1 MRYDV
6 RGTPRGLSPAPITV
20 SLFAP
25 LRERNFRLLW
35 LGETISLAGDHFYFV
50 ALPFLILELTGS
62 DLAVGTVL
70 MTAAFPRAIL
80 MLVGGAVTD
89 RYTPRGVMLAS
100 NVCRGLLV
108 ALLATLV
115 VTEAVAVWHLYAV
128 ALAFGTADA
137 FFFPAFTA
145 IVPRVVGDTEKLAPA
160 NGLLQT
166 SANAT
171 TLIGPAAGGV
181 VVASLGTAA
190 ALGFDVTTF
199 AFSALMLWLIRLVP
213 SAGAAGAEPGAE
225 RTRVGAAIR
234 EGLAY
239 VWQDHGL
246 RALIVAA
253 ALIGFASQGPLVV
266 GLTTLADERFA
277 GPTSFGAMISAAG
290 AGAVAG
296 SLGGGVIGARLNRRL
311 ALVVVWS
318 VTGLVIAGLGFAQSV
333 AQAAVLAGV
342 MGAGG
347 AVVNVM
353 LVTWLQSRTEPSL
366 LGRVMSVVM
375 FAAVGLTP
383 LSYAVAGFVAEAH
396 VTAMFVGSGTLVVL
410 VAGAAAASGALRR
423 L

>member
-1 MRYDV
+1 MPES
-6 RGTPRGLSPAPITV
+6 TST
-20 SLFAP
+20 LFAP
-25 LRERNFRLLW
+25 VRERNFRLLW

-50 ALPFLILELTGS
+50 ALPFLILDLTGS

-89 RYTPRGVMLAS
+89 RYTPRDVMLAS

-108 ALLATLV
+108 ALLAALV
-115 VTEAVAVWHLYAV
+115 ATGTVAVWHLYVV

-145 IVPRVVGDTEKLAPA
+145 IVPRVVGDTAKLGPA

-166 SANAT
+166 SANTT
-171 TLIGPAAGGV
+171 TLVGPAAGGV

-199 AFSALMLWLIRLVP
+199 AFSALMLWLIRLAP
-213 SAGAAGAEPGAE
+213 RSGAPGGEPGAE
-225 RTRVGAAIR
+225 RTRVASAIR
-234 EGLAY
+234 EGLGY
-239 VWQDHGL
+239 VWRDRSL
-246 RALIVAA
+246 RALIVTAA
-253 ALIGFASQGPLVV
+253 VIGFASQGPLVV

-290 AGAVAG
+290 AGAVIG
-296 SLGGGVIGARLNRRL
+296 SLAGGLIGARLNRRL
-311 ALVVVWS
+311 ALVVSWS
-318 VTGLVIAGLGFAQSV
+318 VTGLVIAGLGFAESV
-333 AQAAVLAGV
+333 AVAALLAGI

-347 AVVNVM
+347 AVVNVV
-353 LVTWLQSRTEPSL
+353 LITWLQSRTEPSL

-383 LSYAVAGFVAEAH
+383 LSYAVAGLVAETH
-396 VTAMFVGSGTLVVL
+396 VTAMFVGSGTLVLL
-410 VAGAAAASGALRR
+410 VAAVAAASGALRR
-423 L
+423 I

>member
-1 MRYDV
+1 M
-6 RGTPRGLSPAPITV
+6 

-100 NVCRGLLV
+100 NICRGLLV

-199 AFSALMLWLIRLVP
+199 AVSALMLWLIRLVP

-396 VTAMFVGSGTLVVL
+396 VTAMFIGSGTLVVL

>member
-1 MRYDV
+1 M
-6 RGTPRGLSPAPITV
+6 

-145 IVPRVVGDTEKLAPA
+145 IVPRVVGETERLAPA

-213 SAGAAGAEPGAE
+213 SAGAAGAEPGAA
-225 RTRVGAAIR
+225 RSRVGAAIR

-296 SLGGGVIGARLNRRL
+296 SLGGGAIGARLNRRL
-311 ALVVVWS
+311 ALVVAWS
-318 VTGLVIAGLGFAQSV
+318 VTGLVIAGLGFAESV
-333 AQAAVLAGV
+333 AQAAVLAAV

-347 AVVNVM
+347 AVVHVM

-396 VTAMFVGSGTLVVL
+396 VTAMFVGSGTLVVV
-410 VAGAAAASGALRR
+410 VASAAAASGALRR

>member
-1 MRYDV
+1 M
-6 RGTPRGLSPAPITV
+6 

-80 MLVGGAVTD
+80 MLVGGAITD
-89 RYTPRGVMLAS
+89 RYTPRDVMLAS

-108 ALLATLV
+108 ALLASLV
-115 VTEAVAVWHLYAV
+115 VTDTVAVWHLYAV

-145 IVPRVVGDTEKLAPA
+145 IVPRVVGETEKLAPA

-166 SANAT
+166 SANTT
-171 TLIGPAAGGV
+171 TLVGPAAGGV
-181 VVASLGTAA
+181 VVATLGTGA

-199 AFSALMLWLIRLVP
+199 AFSALMLWLIRLP
-213 SAGAAGAEPGAE
+213 LRAGAPGAGTEAGTGAGTGTE
-225 RTRVGAAIR
+225 RARVGAAIR
-234 EGLAY
+234 EGLGY
-239 VWQDHGL
+239 VWRDRGL
-246 RALIVAA
+246 RVLIVTAA
-253 ALIGFASQGPLVV
+253 VIGFASQGPLVV

-296 SLGGGVIGARLNRRL
+296 SLAGGLIGTRLNRR
-311 ALVVVWS
+311 ATLVVAWS
-318 VTGLVIAGLGFAQSV
+318 LTGFVIAGLGFAESV
-333 AQAAVLAGV
+333 AQAALLAGV

-347 AVVNVM
+347 AVVNVV
-353 LVTWLQSRTEPSL
+353 LITWLQARTEPSL

-383 LSYAVAGFVAEAH
+383 LSYAVAGLVAETH
-396 VTAMFVGSGTLVVL
+396 VTAMFVGSGALVVL
-410 VAGAAAASGALRR
+410 VAASVAASGALRR

>member
-1 MRYDV
+1 
-6 RGTPRGLSPAPITV
+6 
-20 SLFAP
+20 
-25 LRERNFRLLW
+25 
-35 LGETISLAGDHFYFV
+35 
-50 ALPFLILELTGS
+50 PFLILELTGS

-108 ALLATLV
+108 ALLAALV

-145 IVPRVVGDTEKLAPA
+145 IVPRVVSDTEKLAPA

-213 SAGAAGAEPGAE
+213 RAGTAGAVPGAE

-234 EGLAY
+234 EGLSY
-239 VWQDHGL
+239 VWQDRGL

-318 VTGLVIAGLGFAQSV
+318 VTGLVIAGLGFAESV

-396 VTAMFVGSGTLVVL
+396 VTAMFVGSGTLVVV

>member
-1 MRYDV
+1 MK
-6 RGTPRGLSPAPITV
+6 
-20 SLFAP
+20 LFTP

-70 MTAAFPRAIL
+70 MTAAIPRAIL

-89 RYTPRGVMLAS
+89 RYTPRNVMLAS
-100 NVCRGLLV
+100 NVCRGVLV
-108 ALLATLV
+108 ALLAALV
-115 VTEAVAVWHLYAV
+115 ATDTVVVWHLYAV

-145 IVPRVVGDTEKLAPA
+145 IVPRVVADTTKLAPA

-166 SANAT
+166 SANTT
-171 TLIGPAAGGV
+171 TLVGPAAGGV

-199 AFSALMLWLIRLVP
+199 AFSALMLWLIRLPP
-213 SAGAAGAEPGAE
+213 SAAASGAEPGAE
-225 RTRVGAAIR
+225 RARVTDAIR
-234 EGLAY
+234 EGLGY
-239 VWQDHGL
+239 VWRDRGL
-246 RALIVAA
+246 RALIVTAA
-253 ALIGFASQGPLVV
+253 VIGFASQGPLVV

-290 AGAVAG
+290 AGAVLG
-296 SLGGGVIGARLNRRL
+296 SLFGGLVGTRLNRRL
-311 ALVVVWS
+311 AIVAAWT
-318 VTGLVIAGLGFAQSV
+318 VTGLVIAGLGFAESV
-333 AQAAVLAGV
+333 AAAAVLAGI

-353 LVTWLQSRTEPSL
+353 LMTWLQARTEPSL

-396 VTAMFVGSGTLVVL
+396 VTAMFVGSGALVVL
-410 VAGAAAASGALRR
+410 VAVTAAASGALRQ

>member
-1 MRYDV
+1 M
-6 RGTPRGLSPAPITV
+6 

-80 MLVGGAVTD
+80 MLVGGAMTD

-213 SAGAAGAEPGAE
+213 AAGTAGSAPGAE
-225 RTRVGAAIR
+225 RPRVGAAIR

-239 VWQDHGL
+239 VWRDRGL

-296 SLGGGVIGARLNRRL
+296 SLGGGAIGARLNRRL

-318 VTGLVIAGLGFAQSV
+318 VTGLVIAGLGFAESV

-396 VTAMFVGSGTLVVL
+396 VTAMFVGSGTLVVV

>member
-1 MRYDV
+1 MK
-6 RGTPRGLSPAPITV
+6 
-20 SLFAP
+20 LFTP

-70 MTAAFPRAIL
+70 MTAAIPRAIL

-89 RYTPRGVMLAS
+89 RYTPRNVMLVS
-100 NVCRGLLV
+100 NICRGVLV
-108 ALLATLV
+108 ALLAALV
-115 VTEAVAVWHLYAV
+115 ATEAVVVWHLYAV

-145 IVPRVVGDTEKLAPA
+145 IVPRVVADPTRLAPA

-166 SANAT
+166 SANT
-171 TLIGPAAGGV
+171 TTRVGPAAGGL

-199 AFSALMLWLIRLVP
+199 AVSALMLWLIRLPP
-213 SAGAAGAEPGAE
+213 SPGASGAEPGAE
-225 RTRVGAAIR
+225 RAPMTAAIR
-234 EGLAY
+234 EGLGY
-239 VWQDHGL
+239 VWRDHGL
-246 RALIVAA
+246 RALIVTAA
-253 ALIGFASQGPLVV
+253 VIGFASQGPLVV

-290 AGAVAG
+290 AGAIAG
-296 SLGGGVIGARLNRRL
+296 SLFGGLVGTRLNRRL
-311 ALVVVWS
+311 AIVAAWTL
-318 VTGLVIAGLGFAQSV
+318 TGLVIAGLGFAESV
-333 AQAAVLAGV
+333 AAAAVLAAV

-353 LVTWLQSRTEPSL
+353 LMTWLQARTEPSL

-383 LSYAVAGFVAEAH
+383 LSYAVAGFVAEEH
-396 VTAMFVGSGTLVVL
+396 VTAMFVGSGALVVL
-410 VAGAAAASGALRR
+410 VALTAAASGALRR

>member
-1 MRYDV
+1 M
-6 RGTPRGLSPAPITV
+6 
-20 SLFAP
+20 
-25 LRERNFRLLW
+25 
-35 LGETISLAGDHFYFV
+35 
-50 ALPFLILELTGS
+50 
-62 DLAVGTVL
+62 
-70 MTAAFPRAIL
+70 
-80 MLVGGAVTD
+80 
-89 RYTPRGVMLAS
+89 
-100 NVCRGLLV
+100 
-108 ALLATLV
+108 
-115 VTEAVAVWHLYAV
+115 
-128 ALAFGTADA
+128 
-137 FFFPAFTA
+137 
-145 IVPRVVGDTEKLAPA
+145 
-160 NGLLQT
+160 
-166 SANAT
+166 
-171 TLIGPAAGGV
+171 
-181 VVASLGTAA
+181 
-190 ALGFDVTTF
+190 
-199 AFSALMLWLIRLVP
+199 
-213 SAGAAGAEPGAE
+213 
-225 RTRVGAAIR
+225 
-234 EGLAY
+234 
-239 VWQDHGL
+239 
-246 RALIVAA
+246 AA

-296 SLGGGVIGARLNRRL
+296 SLGGGAIGARLNRRL

-318 VTGLVIAGLGFAQSV
+318 VTGLVIAGLGFAESV

-396 VTAMFVGSGTLVVL
+396 VTAMFVGSGTLVVV

>member
-1 MRYDV
+1 M
-6 RGTPRGLSPAPITV
+6 

-89 RYTPRGVMLAS
+89 RYTPRDVMLAS

-108 ALLATLV
+108 ALLAALLV
-115 VTEAVAVWHLYAV
+115 SDTVAVWHLYAV

-145 IVPRVVGDTEKLAPA
+145 IVPRVVPDTTKLAPA

-166 SANAT
+166 SANTT
-171 TLIGPAAGGV
+171 TLVGPAAGGV

-190 ALGFDVTTF
+190 ALGFDVMTF
-199 AFSALMLWLIRLVP
+199 AVSALMLWLIRLAP
-213 SAGAAGAEPGAE
+213 RAGASAAEPGAA
-225 RTRVGAAIR
+225 RTQVAAAIR
-234 EGLAY
+234 EGLGY
-239 VWQDHGL
+239 VWQDGGL
-246 RALIVAA
+246 RVLVVTAA
-253 ALIGFASQGPLVV
+253 VIGFASQGPLVV

-290 AGAVAG
+290 GGAIAG
-296 SLGGGVIGARLNRRL
+296 SLAGGLIGARLNRRL
-311 ALVVVWS
+311 ALVVSWTA
-318 VTGLVIAGLGFAQSV
+318 TGFVIAGLGFAESV
-333 AQAAVLAGV
+333 AFAAVLAGV

-347 AVVNVM
+347 AVVNVVLM
-353 LVTWLQSRTEPSL
+353 TWLQSRTEPAL

-383 LSYAVAGFVAEAH
+383 LSYAVAGLVAETH
-396 VTAMFVGSGTLVVL
+396 VTAMFVGSGALVVL
-410 VAGAAAASGALRR
+410 VATTAAASGALRR

>member
-1 MRYDV
+1 M
-6 RGTPRGLSPAPITV
+6 

-89 RYTPRGVMLAS
+89 RYTPRDVMLAS

-108 ALLATLV
+108 ALLAALLV
-115 VTEAVAVWHLYAV
+115 SDTVAVWHLYAV

-145 IVPRVVGDTEKLAPA
+145 IVPRVVPDTTKLAPA

-166 SANAT
+166 SANTT
-171 TLIGPAAGGV
+171 TLVGPAAGGV

-190 ALGFDVTTF
+190 ALGFDVMTF
-199 AFSALMLWLIRLVP
+199 AVSALMLWLIRLAP
-213 SAGAAGAEPGAE
+213 RAGASAAEPGAA
-225 RTRVGAAIR
+225 RTQVAAAIR
-234 EGLAY
+234 EGLGY
-239 VWQDHGL
+239 VWQDGGL
-246 RALIVAA
+246 RVLVVTAA
-253 ALIGFASQGPLVV
+253 VIGFASQGPLVV

-290 AGAVAG
+290 GGAIAG
-296 SLGGGVIGARLNRRL
+296 SLAGGLIGARLNRRL
-311 ALVVVWS
+311 ALVVSWTA
-318 VTGLVIAGLGFAQSV
+318 TGFVIAGLGFAESV
-333 AQAAVLAGV
+333 AFAAILAGV

-347 AVVNVM
+347 AVVNVVLM
-353 LVTWLQSRTEPSL
+353 TWLQSRTEPAL

-383 LSYAVAGFVAEAH
+383 LSYAVAGLVAETH
-396 VTAMFVGSGTLVVL
+396 VTAMFVGSGALVVL
-410 VAGAAAASGALRR
+410 VATVAAASGALRR